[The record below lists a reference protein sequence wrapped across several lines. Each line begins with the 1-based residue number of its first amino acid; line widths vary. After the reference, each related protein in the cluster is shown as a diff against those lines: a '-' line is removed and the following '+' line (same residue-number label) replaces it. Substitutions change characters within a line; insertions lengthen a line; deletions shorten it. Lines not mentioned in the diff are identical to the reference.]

1 MEKCCEHVENHVEH
15 IGNIKIPLNKGL
27 VSLHFR
33 ESKAYVLTHEHVKML
48 HTTNQPQLSHVE
60 EVLILHCAKCV
71 IHFQSHGSHF
81 QHTKMKR
88 NMNLPMMNTLSTQ
101 NTRASNSLPLN
112 GTGMCLLWGLTMQV
126 PSHEQIIVLGM
137 ISPKIWGIKITQIG
151 WNRAEEWPHC
161 KPTKPNFVYWV
172 GLINAV
178 LCMQVSI
185 LCI

>member
-1 MEKCCEHVENHVEH
+1 
-15 IGNIKIPLNKGL
+15 
-27 VSLHFR
+27 
-33 ESKAYVLTHEHVKML
+33 
-48 HTTNQPQLSHVE
+48 
-60 EVLILHCAKCV
+60 
-71 IHFQSHGSHF
+71 
-81 QHTKMKR
+81 
-88 NMNLPMMNTLSTQ
+88 
-101 NTRASNSLPLN
+101 LPLN